1 VAGKLSIG
9 AAWSEAAALV
19 RQQRRLLAPVVLSLI
34 MVPTVVTSMM
44 QPQVRPGETPEPGS
58 WMIVALVMVV
68 AMIVGQLAIALLAND
83 WRGSIGEAI
92 GRAARRVPVLILTG
106 LIVILTVMVPLFIA
120 MTIVIALGGIASG
133 DGVEL
138 TRSNRLGPA
147 GAIAA
152 LLAIAAMIFVMVR
165 LLPLIAV
172 VANRNDGPIAALKH
186 SARLTRGQFWKLL
199 GFVLLMT
206 VAFLIVVAA
215 VSAVL
220 GSLVTLTLGR
230 PEPWSV
236 SLLLIALIGGM
247 IQAAFITIYTV
258 MLTRITVQLEGAEI
272 SGT

>member
-1 VAGKLSIG
+1 MPGKLSIG
-9 AAWSEAAALV
+9 AAWSEAVALV
-19 RQQRRLLAPVVLSLI
+19 RKERRLLAPVVLGLI
-34 MVPTVVTSMM
+34 MVPTVLTSMV
-44 QPQVRPGETPEPGS
+44 QPQVRPGDTPEAGS
-58 WMIVALVMVV
+58 WMIVALFMVV

-92 GRAARRVPVLILTG
+92 GRAARRVPVLIIAG
-106 LIVILTVMVPLFIA
+106 LVVILTVMVPLFIA
-120 MTIVIALGGIASG
+120 VTIVIALGGIASG

-138 TRSNRLGPA
+138 IGSNRLGPA

-152 LLAIAAMIFVMVR
+152 LLSIAAMIFVMVR
-165 LLPLIAV
+165 LLPLVVV
-172 VANRNDGPIAALKH
+172 VAKGNDGPIAAIKH
-186 SARLTRGQFWKLL
+186 CARLTRGHFWKLL
-199 GFVLLMT
+199 GFVLLIS
-206 VAFLIVVAA
+206 VAFLIIAAA

-236 SLLLIALIGGM
+236 SLLLIALIGGT

-258 MLTRITVQLEGAEI
+258 MLTRITVQLEGAAI